1 MPDRIVLLL
10 RENMKNPFETHKIE
24 HLSPST
30 CNLFMSSPATFV
42 MKKCLKMS
50 SPVGPAAYR
59 GTAVEDGVAHGLF
72 NLSASLA
79 ECTQAALDTFN
90 ARASFISGEKVD
102 KERKAIPDMVEMG
115 LRELRGYGTPSSA
128 QGLITLNYEGLL
140 VPMIGYY
147 DFEWEQ
153 HGMLTDLKTSHA
165 LPSKISQ
172 PHARQVALYR
182 AARGDNLSARVT
194 YITPKKHATYAL
206 ENAREHVEALGKIG
220 MIIQRFLALSDDPME
235 LASYVAPDTES
246 FYFNDPVTRQQA
258 FEIWGI

>member
-1 MPDRIVLLL
+1 MS
-10 RENMKNPFETHKIE
+10 NPFEVHNIQ

-30 CNLFMSSPATFV
+30 CNLFTSSLATFV
-42 MKKCLKMS
+42 MNKCLKKTS
-50 SPVGPAAYR
+50 SVGPAAYR

-72 NLSASLA
+72 NLTAPLA
-79 ECTQAALDTFN
+79 DCTKIALDKFN
-90 ARASFISGEKVD
+90 TLASFISGDKVD

-128 QGLITLNYEGLL
+128 QGSVSLDIEGLL

-153 HGMLTDLKTSHA
+153 HGMLTDLKTTHA

-182 AARGDNLSARVT
+182 AARGDNLSARVS
-194 YITPKKHATYAL
+194 YITSKKHATYAL

-220 MIIQRFLALSDDPME
+220 LTIQRFLALSDDPME
-235 LASYVAPDTES
+235 LASLVVPDTDS
-246 FYFNDPVTRQQA
+246 FYFNDPISRQQA

>member
-1 MPDRIVLLL
+1 MS
-10 RENMKNPFETHKIE
+10 NPFETHGIP

-30 CNLFMSSPATFV
+30 CNLFTSSPATFV
-42 MKKCLKMS
+42 MKKCLKKTS
-50 SPVGPAAYR
+50 AVGPAAYR
-59 GTAVEDGVAHGLF
+59 GTAVEDGISHGLF
-72 NLSASLA
+72 NLDAPLA
-79 ECTQAALDTFN
+79 ECSKVALDKFN
-90 ARASFISGEKVD
+90 TLASFISGEKVD

-128 QGLITLNYEGLL
+128 QGLISLDYEGLL

-153 HGMLTDLKTSHA
+153 HGMLTDLKTTHA

-194 YITPKKHATYAL
+194 YVTPKKHATYAL

-220 MIIQRFLALSDDPME
+220 LTIQRFLSLSDDPAE
-235 LASYVAPDTES
+235 LASFVVPDTDS
-246 FYFNDPVTRQQA
+246 FYFNDPVSRQQA

>member
-1 MPDRIVLLL
+1 MS
-10 RENMKNPFETHKIE
+10 NPFEKHGIE

-30 CNLFMSSPATFV
+30 CNLFTSSPATFV
-42 MKKCLKMS
+42 MKKCLKKTS
-50 SPVGPAAYR
+50 AVGPAAYR
-59 GTAVEDGVAHGLF
+59 GTAVEDGVSHGLF
-72 NLSASLA
+72 NLDASLTD
-79 ECTQAALDTFN
+79 CTNVALEKFNTLAA
-90 ARASFISGEKVD
+90 FISGEKVD

-128 QGLITLNYEGLL
+128 QGLISLDYDGLL

-220 MIIQRFLALSDDPME
+220 LTIQRFLALSDDPME
-235 LASYVAPDTES
+235 LASFVVPDTDS
-246 FYFNDPVTRQQA
+246 FYFNDPISRQQA

>member
-1 MPDRIVLLL
+1 MT
-10 RENMKNPFETHKIE
+10 NPFQTHKIE

-30 CNLFMSSPATFV
+30 CNLFTSSPATFV

-50 SPVGPAAYR
+50 SAVGPAAYR

-72 NLSASLA
+72 DLSAPLA
-79 ECTQAALDTFN
+79 ECTKIALDKFN
-90 ARASFISGEKVD
+90 ALASFISGEKVD

-115 LRELRGYGTPSSA
+115 LRELRSYGTPSSA
-128 QGLITLNYEGLL
+128 QGAITLNFDGLL
-140 VPMIGYY
+140 VPMIGFY

-165 LPSKISQ
+165 LPSKISH

-220 MIIQRFLALSDDPME
+220 MTIQRFLSLSDDPKE
-235 LASYVAPDTES
+235 LASFVAPDTES
-246 FYFNDPVTRQQA
+246 FYFNDPVSRQQA

>member
-1 MPDRIVLLL
+1 M
-10 RENMKNPFETHKIE
+10 MSNPFETHGIP

-30 CNLFMSSPATFV
+30 CNLFTSSPATFV
-42 MKKCLKMS
+42 MKKCLKKTS
-50 SPVGPAAYR
+50 AVGPAAYR
-59 GTAVEDGVAHGLF
+59 GTAVEDGISHGLF
-72 NLSASLA
+72 NLGATLA
-79 ECTQAALDTFN
+79 ECSKVALDKFN
-90 ARASFISGEKVD
+90 TLASFISGEKVD

-128 QGLITLNYEGLL
+128 QGLISLDYDDLL

-153 HGMLTDLKTSHA
+153 HGMLTDLKTTHA

-194 YITPKKHATYAL
+194 YVTPKKHATYAL

-220 MIIQRFLALSDDPME
+220 LTIQRFLALSDDPME
-235 LASYVAPDTES
+235 LASFVVPDTDS
-246 FYFNDPVTRQQA
+246 FYFNDPISRQQA

>member
-1 MPDRIVLLL
+1 M
-10 RENMKNPFETHKIE
+10 N
-24 HLSPST
+24 
-30 CNLFMSSPATFV
+30 
-42 MKKCLKMS
+42 KCLKKTS
-50 SPVGPAAYR
+50 SVGPAAYR

-72 NLSASLA
+72 NLDASLA
-79 ECTQAALDTFN
+79 DCTKVALDKFN
-90 ARASFISGEKVD
+90 TLASFISGEKVD

-115 LRELRGYGTPSSA
+115 LRELRGYGVPSSA
-128 QGLITLNYEGLL
+128 QGSVSLDIEGLL

-153 HGMLTDLKTSHA
+153 HGMLTDLKTTHA

-182 AARGDNLSARVT
+182 AARGDNLSARVS

-220 MIIQRFLALSDDPME
+220 LTIQRFLALSDDPME
-235 LASYVAPDTES
+235 LASFVVPDTDS
-246 FYFNDPVTRQQA
+246 FYFNDPVSRQQA